1 MRSDA
6 GFDVAVVGGGT
17 AGLTAALAAAHEG
30 ARVVL
35 IEREGRIGGDCT
47 YYGCVPSKALI
58 EIAGSV
64 RRARDLAVE
73 GIAEAPP
80 VVRFD
85 AAMER
90 VRAAIAVI
98 AEDERP
104 ERFTEAGIV
113 LLSGPASFLSPT
125 SLQVAGQEVRAERLV
140 IATGSRA
147 AIPSVPGLESVP
159 YLTNR
164 TVFGLTRLPGR
175 LVVLGGGAIGLE
187 LAQAFARLGSRVT
200 VVEMADR
207 LLPRDEPEAGLVVA
221 RALADDGVD
230 IRLRSRAERVER
242 GDGDV
247 VTVQVAGRTIVGDAL
262 LVAAGRVGS
271 TEGLGLDR
279 VGVRIENGY
288 VAVDDR
294 CRTSVPNV
302 FAAGDVTGG
311 MQLTHVASHEG
322 VVAGRNAAGKR
333 ARVDERVVPSVVF
346 VDPEVARVG
355 LTETEARE
363 RFGAVRA
370 VTFPMSR
377 VDRAR
382 VSGRTDGFV
391 KIVIAR
397 RRLLGWTGGGRVV
410 GAQVVG
416 PAAGE
421 LIHEPAL
428 AIRTG
433 MFAGRLAQL
442 IHAYP
447 TTSMAVQ
454 QAASQLFPLG
464 RSLVEN
470 DHDATG
476 VGQVDER
483 A

>member
-1 MRSDA
+1 MSSTA

-58 EIAGSV
+58 EIAGAV
-64 RRARDLAVE
+64 RRARDLLAE
-73 GIAEAPP
+73 GVADSAL

-85 AAMER
+85 VVMER
-90 VRAAIAVI
+90 VRAAIAEV
-98 AEDERP
+98 AKDERP

-113 LLSGPASFLSPT
+113 LMSGSASIVSPT
-125 SLQVAGQEVRAERLV
+125 ALRMGEAEVRAERLV

-147 AIPSVPGLESVP
+147 AIPPVPGLESVS

-164 TVFGLTRLPGR
+164 TVFGLTRLPDR
-175 LVVLGGGAIGLE
+175 LIVLGGGAIGLE
-187 LAQAFARLGSRVT
+187 LAQAFARLGSRVR
-200 VVEMADR
+200 VVEMAER
-207 LLPRDEPEAGLVVA
+207 LLQRDEPEAGAVVA

-230 IRLRSRAERVER
+230 VLLGSRVERVER
-242 GDGDV
+242 VDDDAV
-247 VTVQVAGRTIVGDAL
+247 IVEVAGRTIVGDAL

-279 VGVRIENGY
+279 IGVRLERGY
-288 VAVDDR
+288 VVVDDR

-322 VVAGRNAAGKR
+322 VVAGRNAAGRR

-355 LTETEARE
+355 LTEAEARE
-363 RFGAVRA
+363 RHGAVRA

-391 KIVIAR
+391 KIVTAR

-416 PAAGE
+416 HAAGE

-454 QAASQLFPLG
+454 QAASQLYPLG
-464 RSLVEN
+464 RALVEN
-470 DHDATG
+470 DQDAAGTG
-476 VGQVDER
+476 
-483 A
+483 

>member
-1 MRSDA
+1 MI
-6 GFDVAVVGGGT
+6 GGGT
-17 AGLTAALAAAHEG
+17 AGLTAALTAAHEG

-35 IEREGRIGGDCT
+35 IERDGRIGGDCT
-47 YYGCVPSKALI
+47 YHGCVPSKALI
-58 EIAGSV
+58 EIAGVV
-64 RRARDLAVE
+64 RRARDLSTA
-73 GIAEAPP
+73 GIADAAP

-85 AAMER
+85 AVMER
-90 VRAAIAVI
+90 VRQAIVEVAD
-98 AEDERP
+98 DERP
-104 ERFTEAGIV
+104 ERFTQAGIT
-113 LLSGPASFLSPT
+113 LMDGAASFVSPT
-125 SLQVAGQEVRAERLV
+125 TLRLGESEVRARRFV
-140 IATGSRA
+140 IATGSHA
-147 AIPSVPGLESVP
+147 AIPPVPGLDSVP

-164 TVFGLTRLPGR
+164 SVFELTRLPGR

-207 LLPRDEPEAGLVVA
+207 LLPRDEPEAGALVA
-221 RALADDGVD
+221 MALEDDGVELLLGA
-230 IRLRSRAERVER
+230 RVERVESV
-242 GDGDV
+242 DGDAV
-247 VTVQVAGRTIVGDAL
+247 IVDVGGQSLVSDAL
-262 LVAAGRVGS
+262 LVAAGRVAS
-271 TEGLGLDR
+271 TDGLGLDR
-279 VGVRIENGY
+279 IGVRLEKGY

-302 FAAGDVTGG
+302 LAAGDVTGG

-346 VDPEVARVG
+346 VDPEVATVG
-355 LTETEARE
+355 LTEAEARE
-363 RFGAVRA
+363 RHGAVRA
-370 VTFPMSR
+370 VTFPMAR
-377 VDRAR
+377 VDRSR
-382 VSGRTDGFV
+382 VSGRTEGFV
-391 KIVIAR
+391 KIVTAR

-416 PAAGE
+416 HAAGE
-421 LIHEPAL
+421 LIHELAL

-464 RSLVEN
+464 RVLVEN
-470 DHDATG
+470 DQDASG
-476 VGQVDER
+476 IG
-483 A
+483 